1 MRRSTGENTLIM
13 MAKLSALLLAIFSV
27 MLYAEAYNSPWHYLL
42 WITITLG
49 YFIWFSDILETH
61 MDLKRLRM
69 ELRAQMKANDK
80 KIREKK

>member
-1 MRRSTGENTLIM
+1 MRRSTGESALLAA
-13 MAKLSALLLAIFSV
+13 AKLSALFLAIFSV
-27 MLYAEAYNSPWHYLL
+27 ILYAEAYNSPWHYFL

-80 KIREKK
+80 KIKEKK